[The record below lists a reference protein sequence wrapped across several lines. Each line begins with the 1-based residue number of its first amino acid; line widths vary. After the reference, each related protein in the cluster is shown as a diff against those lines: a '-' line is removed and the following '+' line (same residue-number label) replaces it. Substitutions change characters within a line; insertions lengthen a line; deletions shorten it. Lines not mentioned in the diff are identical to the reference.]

1 MIRKLCYRSL
11 TAGSLTTALLASL
24 TLAAVSAPALA
35 QPPLASAVNPAP
47 SNRPLLDLICST
59 PLFTALLPICRPGV
73 LNFQAQT
80 YSADEGAGR
89 IEVVVTR
96 TGGSGGPISVDYR
109 TANGTAV
116 ATSDYAFTSGTL
128 RWAARDMTP
137 RSFSVP
143 VNEDAM
149 FEPNETFTASLLNP
163 TGRATIGQGTTT
175 GRVLDNDPATIK
187 LIGLNDFHGQL
198 NPPGGTTRAPDPANP
213 AMSVLL
219 PTGGVEFL
227 ATQVAAL
234 KALNP
239 SFSTVVGAGDL
250 IGATP
255 LASAL
260 FHDEPSILALDLL
273 GLEFSSVGNH
283 EFDDNAA
290 ELRRIQNG
298 GCFPGGVVGVDTCI
312 DGTFPGARFRYLAAN
327 VTDLSTGNSFFPGT
341 AIKSFDIGGGENIK
355 VGFIGLV
362 LRNTPN
368 IVTPAGVAGLSFQ
381 DEASTANSLVPGLR
395 SAGAQAIVVLIHEGA
410 TTTGLLNDQSCPGL
424 SGDVLPI
431 VDALDSAIDVVVS
444 GHTHQAYICRRNG
457 RLLTSAGAQGR
468 VVTDI
473 DLTLARNG
481 FDVIA
486 STARNLPIVNN
497 LLTNLLPAA
506 YPTLAANPA
515 QTTLVT
521 RYNTLVAPLA
531 NRVVGSITA
540 DINRVATPAGE
551 SALGDVIA
559 DAQLDATSAPAL
571 GGALVAFMNPGGI
584 RTDLL
589 FAQISGGEAV
599 GQVTFGESFTVQ
611 PFGNSLTT
619 MTLTGAQIDTLLEQQ
634 FDNPT
639 AGQMRILQVSRGFA
653 YTWDAAMPVG
663 SRVAAGSISIG
674 GVPVDPAMNYRI
686 TVNSFL
692 ATGGDRFFVLNSG
705 TNRLGGEIDV
715 DAQTAFFAANSPVAP
730 GLRNR
735 ITRLN

>member
-1 MIRKLCYRSL
+1 MIRKLCYTRL
-11 TAGSLTTALLASL
+11 TAALLSSL
-24 TLAAVSAPALA
+24 ALSVLSAPAIA
-35 QPPLASAVNPAP
+35 QPPLASAANPAP
-47 SNRPLLDLICST
+47 RDRPLVDLLCSSR
-59 PLFTALLPICRPGV
+59 LLTALLPACRPGV
-73 LNFQAQT
+73 LSFQAQA
-80 YSADEGAGR
+80 YSADEGANQ
-89 IEVVVTR
+89 IAVTVTR
-96 TGGSGGPISVDYR
+96 TGGSGGAITVKYG
-109 TANGTAV
+109 TANGSAV
-116 ATSDYAFTSGTL
+116 ANGDYVGTSGTL
-128 RWAARDMTP
+128 RWAARDATP
-137 RSFSVP
+137 RTFMVP
-143 VNEDAM
+143 ISEDAM
-149 FEPNETFTASLLNP
+149 FEPNETFTVALSNP
-163 TGRATIGQGTTT
+163 TGRATIGQGVAT
-175 GRVLDNDPATIK
+175 GKVLDNDPATIK

-213 AMSVLL
+213 ATSVLL

-227 ATQVAAL
+227 ATQVVAL

-239 SFSTVVGAGDL
+239 FSTVVGAGDL
-250 IGATP
+250 IGGSP
-255 LASAL
+255 LVSAL

-290 ELRRIQNG
+290 ELRRVQNG
-298 GCFPGGVVGVDTCI
+298 GCFPGGVIGTDTCI

-327 VTDLSTGNSFFPGT
+327 VLDLSTGNSFFPGT
-341 AIKSFDIGGGENIK
+341 AIKSFDIGGGESIK

-395 SAGAQAIVVLIHEGA
+395 AAGAQAIVVLIHEGG

-424 SGDVLPI
+424 AGDVLRI

-481 FDVIA
+481 FDVIS
-486 STARNLPIVNN
+486 STARNLPIVNDQTPAN
-497 LLTNLLPAA
+497 PLPAA
-506 YPTLAANPA
+506 YPTLARNPA

-531 NRVVGSITA
+531 NRVIGNITA
-540 DINRVATPAGE
+540 DITRVATTAGE

-559 DAQLDATSAPAL
+559 DAQLDATSPVPL

-584 RTDLL
+584 RTDIL
-589 FAQISGGEAV
+589 FSQISGGEAI
-599 GQVTFGESFTVQ
+599 GQVTYGESFTVQ

-663 SRVAAGSISIG
+663 NRVAASSIRIG
-674 GVPVDPAMNYRI
+674 GVPVDPAANYRV

-705 TNRLGGEIDV
+705 TNRLGGAIDI
-715 DAQTAFFAANSPVAP
+715 DAQTDFFTANSPVPP